1 MHILTINND
10 TYGFLYIDQLVKY
23 LLSIYE
29 SVLAMNLFY
38 NELDECILKKLDQDN
53 VKAEKLIIYLGPL
66 RYKNLLVEVTRDI
79 VRLANNVQSSNLNGR
94 FKNVNYFRNGMM
106 IDT

>member
-38 NELDECILKKLDQDN
+38 N
-53 VKAEKLIIYLGPL
+53 
-66 RYKNLLVEVTRDI
+66 
-79 VRLANNVQSSNLNGR
+79 
-94 FKNVNYFRNGMM
+94 
-106 IDT
+106 